1 MIAAGVDA
9 RPYAHWPF
17 GRLKRPWILLR
28 LRVRDAV
35 AAQESPGT
43 GDLAEPAF
51 HLCDD
56 ESPQLHIRQ
65 LVCAENSR

>member
-35 AAQESPGT
+35 AAQELPGA
-43 GDLAEPAF
+43 GNLAEPAF
-51 HLCDD
+51 HLRDN
-56 ESPQLHIRQ
+56 ESTELRIR
-65 LVCAENSR
+65 